1 MARAKT
7 QRLPVVGAAELE
19 YLLGVSQQ
27 RAFQLINHREFPQPW
42 VHLRA
47 AKLWLMDDIERW
59 AREHDRN
66 LKPLPAD
73 WPPPRKTAKE
83 SSPKKATRSARGSA
97 AQSSGPPGSSGSS

>member
-27 RAFQLINHREFPQPW
+27 RAFQLINHPSFPEPW

-47 AKLWLMDDIERW
+47 AKLWLMDDVEAW
-59 AREHDRN
+59 ADEHDRTLN
-66 LKPLPAD
+66 ALPAE
-73 WPPPRKTAKE
+73 WPPPRGA
-83 SSPKKATRSARGSA
+83 PIKAPTEKPPPVKRARGARA
-97 AQSSGPPGSSGSS
+97 ATTRVGRTS